1 MLAPGRSTDARC
13 VAPVDSLSALDL
25 LLQHRP
31 GNVVSRLGHA
41 PLPALSP
48 RTILA
53 GLKRST
59 AVLVAFPVIR
69 PELVPALLRAARF
82 EEAVIGFSV
91 PLPVIDRAGPER
103 LASLLIDATS
113 EAEHTQPVFLQA
125 GPIPVE
131 RADES
136 TQAAIH
142 RCVEAGC
149 TLITLEATALG
160 SDAPEILAPLV
171 APLRE
176 AELALELILPV
187 NGPPPAT
194 GPLRRTLD
202 ALAAAGCLPDFLRF
216 SPRAVS
222 AGAQLE
228 PDWLQLLR
236 QVTDSYGIALSV
248 QESSGDPLRAIAP
261 WVRGGVGKVDVTGA
275 FLDRALGEEGE
286 AQRDELVERSLAMN
300 VSMGELLS
308 LLAGRLPA
316 LSERDSLRLE
326 ARAFSD
332 AQDLLRAMRLAGSGR
347 RVIEMLAAGA
357 D

>member
-1 MLAPGRSTDARC
+1 M
-13 VAPVDSLSALDL
+13 DSLTALDL

-53 GLKRST
+53 GLKGST
-59 AVLVAFPVIR
+59 AVLAAFPVVR
-69 PELVPALLRAARF
+69 PEIVPALLRAARF
-82 EEAVIGFSV
+82 EEAVVGFSI
-91 PLPVIDRAGPER
+91 PLPVIDRHGPER
-103 LASLLIDATS
+103 LAAILVEATA
-113 EAEHTQPVFLQA
+113 EADHTQPVFIQA

-149 TLITLEATALG
+149 TLVTLDATPLG
-160 SDAPEILAPLV
+160 ADAPEILAPLV

-176 AELALELILPV
+176 ADLALELILPLS
-187 NGPPPAT
+187 GPPPAT
-194 GPLRRTLD
+194 GPLRRTLE
-202 ALAAAGCLPDFLRF
+202 ALASTGCLPDFLRF
-216 SPRAVS
+216 SPRVVS
-222 AGAQLE
+222 AGEELE

-236 QVTDSYGIALSV
+236 QVTDSFGICLSV
-248 QESSGDPLRAIAP
+248 LEPEGQPLRAVSP
-261 WVRGGVGKVDVTGA
+261 WVHGGVGKVEVTGA
-275 FLDRALGEEGE
+275 FLERALGEEGE

-300 VSMGELLS
+300 VSLGELLA
-308 LLAGRLPA
+308 LLSDRLPP
-316 LSERDSLRLE
+316 LSPRDSLRLE
-326 ARAFSD
+326 ARAFAD
-332 AQDLLRAMRLAGSGR
+332 AQDLLRAMRLSGTGR